1 MLMLSGHAAQY
12 SSEDENVGNDKGR
25 NEDNDDGN
33 DNNKGRYNYQN
44 DVDDDYGDIYG
55 SSLESSSLATHYSD
69 QDILDS
75 SVSNDDDVS
84 IDDDISND
92 ENEKNSNHN
101 VMQQNSVSTSRKRG
115 PSVNDCFPHLPKG
128 SLPHPILGWEIDK
141 VAMEQYMQ
149 NWPKQEGFAVSKDT
163 RPTVIYW
170 RCVHAGKYR
179 NRRGLP
185 AEVSEKSKRQEMLD
199 AGTNSLLS
207 GLIK

>member
-1 MLMLSGHAAQY
+1 M
-12 SSEDENVGNDKGR
+12 
-25 NEDNDDGN
+25 
-33 DNNKGRYNYQN
+33 
-44 DVDDDYGDIYG
+44 DDDYGDIYG
-55 SSLESSSLATHYSD
+55 SSLESFSHYSD
-69 QDILDS
+69 QDIIDS
-75 SVSNDDDVS
+75 SVSNDDDIS

-92 ENEKNSNHN
+92 ENEKFSNHN
-101 VMQQNSVSTSRKRG
+101 VMQQNSVSTSKKRG
-115 PSVNDCFPHLPKG
+115 PSVNDCFAHLPKG

-179 NRRGLP
+179 NRRGLS
-185 AEVSEKSKRQEMLD
+185 AEVSEKPKRQEMLD
-199 AGTNSLLS
+199 AGTDSLLS